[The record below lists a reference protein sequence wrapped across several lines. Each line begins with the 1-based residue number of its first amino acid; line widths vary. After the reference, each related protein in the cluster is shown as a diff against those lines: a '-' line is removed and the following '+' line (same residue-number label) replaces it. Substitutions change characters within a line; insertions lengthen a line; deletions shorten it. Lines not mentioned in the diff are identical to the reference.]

1 MRPDRRTFLK
11 TTAAAPAVVAGQPGE
26 RSEGQRIEWPRVFRG
41 AGLATIAMPL
51 GGVAAGS
58 ISLGGRGQLRD
69 WEIFNRPDKGNQ
81 PGFAFAAVR
90 VEAPGRR
97 AVARVAEARL
107 LPPYVGASGLGSNN
121 VPGMPRLEG
130 AVFTS
135 SYPLARIDFEDRR
148 LPVRLRLEAFTPVI
162 PLEAEESGL
171 PAALLRY
178 VAHNPGRTPVKVSVC
193 WSIENP
199 FRTAPETGAA
209 RPAKD
214 ARRNE
219 PRRDDLL
226 AGLVM
231 TNPGLAAADPAAGEF
246 VLAALDARAAVWRGW
261 PRSRWFNSPM
271 LFWDAF
277 KEDAGLGS
285 EPEEPGVV
293 GVVHMMREIPAGG
306 EGRFEFVLAWRCPN
320 RTPAHCGWRAS
331 KGNENA
337 VIGNWYA
344 ERFAGAWGAAR
355 HLAQHLGELERRTRA
370 FAGAMQSATLPG
382 SVKDA
387 AMSNLSTLATQVCF
401 RTADGEFHGFEG
413 ANEKSGCCYGSC
425 THVWNYEAATSHLFP
440 RLARSLRN
448 AAFGHMMDERG
459 AIHFRE
465 ILPKGTGRF
474 GLAAADGQMGQVMK
488 TLLDFRLSGDRKWL
502 KEIWPSVKKAVEFC
516 WIRGGWD
523 ADRDG
528 VMEGAQ
534 HNTYDI
540 EFYGPNPQ
548 CGIYYLGGLRA
559 AAELARA
566 AGDGGFAETC
576 TALWR
581 RGAEWIDANLF
592 NGEYYIQ
599 KVRGAP
605 RGSIADGLVST
616 MGSDD
621 TEKPDYQ
628 LGEGCLADQ
637 LIGQYQADLCRL
649 GPLLRRENIVRA
661 LKSIYLYNRRPTMEE
676 HENMQRTY
684 ALNDESGL
692 LICDYGKAPR
702 PRIPFPYFAEAWTG
716 IEYPA
721 AAQMIGMGMVEEGLA
736 ILEAARR
743 RHDGVRRNPFDEPE
757 CGHHYARALSAWSAV
772 VMCCGF
778 FYNGTEGLVEIE
790 PALKARPF
798 RGFWSTGTGWGVF
811 ELGAPGRDGLPGLRI
826 EAAEGRLEIAALIVE
841 GKRAPVEV
849 PVVVEPGRPMRLGG
863 RGKA

>member
-1 MRPDRRTFLK
+1 MPTDRRTFLK
-11 TTAAAPAVVAGQPGE
+11 TTAAVPAAGAVQAQTGKQP
-26 RSEGQRIEWPRVFRG
+26 SAIEWPRVFRG
-41 AGLATIAMPL
+41 PALATIAMPL

-58 ISLGGRGQLRD
+58 ISMGGRGQLRD

-81 PGFAFAAVR
+81 PGFAFAAIR
-90 VEAPGRR
+90 AEAPGRR
-97 AVARVAEARL
+97 PVARVAEARL
-107 LPPYVGASGLGSNN
+107 LPPFEGATGLGSNN
-121 VPGMPRLEG
+121 VPGMPRLAS

-135 SYPLARIDFEDRR
+135 SYPIARIDFEDRR
-148 LPVRLRLEAFTPVI
+148 LPVALSLEAFTPI
-162 PLEAEESGL
+162 FPLDADSCGL

-178 VAHNPGRTPVKVSVC
+178 IVRNPGPAPVKASLC
-193 WSIENP
+193 LSIENP
-199 FRTAPETGAA
+199 FRTAPEAGAA
-209 RPAKD
+209 RPPSD
-214 ARRNE
+214 ERRNE
-219 PRRDDLL
+219 TRKDDLL

-231 TNPGLAAADPAAGEF
+231 SNPGLDPSSPVAGEF
-246 VLAALDARAAVWRGW
+246 VLAALDPSACTVWRGW

-277 KEDAGLGS
+277 KADARLGA
-285 EPEEPGVV
+285 EPSEPGVV
-293 GVVHMMREIPAGG
+293 GVVHLMRDIPAGG
-306 EGRFEFVLAWRCPN
+306 EARFEFVLAWRCPN

-331 KGNENA
+331 KGNENT
-337 VIGNWYA
+337 VVGNWYA
-344 ERFAGAWGAAR
+344 TRFPGAWSAAR
-355 HLAQHLGELERRTRA
+355 HLAANLNDLERRTRA
-370 FAGAMQSATLPG
+370 FVSAMQSATLPG
-382 SVKDA
+382 CVKDA
-387 AMSNLSTLATQVCF
+387 AMSNLSTLATQVVF

-413 ANEKSGCCYGSC
+413 ANDRSGCCYGSC
-425 THVWNYEAATSHLFP
+425 THVWNYESATSFLFP
-440 RLARSLRN
+440 SLARSLRN
-448 AAFGHMMDERG
+448 ASFGHMMDERG
-459 AIHFRE
+459 GIHFRE

-474 GLAAADGQMGQVMK
+474 GLTAADGQMGQVMK
-488 TLLDFRLSGDRKWL
+488 AWLDFRLSGDREWL
-502 KEIWPSVKKAVEFC
+502 ARIWPSVKKAVEFC
-516 WIRGGWD
+516 WIAGGWD

-566 AGDGGFAETC
+566 AGDTAFAEAC
-576 TALWR
+576 MELFR
-581 RGAEWIDANLF
+581 RGSAWIDANLF

-599 KVRGAP
+599 KIRGIP
-605 RGSIADGLVST
+605 RKSIAETLVST

-637 LIGQYQADLCRL
+637 LVGQYQADLCRL
-649 GPLLRRENIVRA
+649 GMLLRPENVRRA
-661 LKSIYLYNRRPTMEE
+661 LASIYRYNRRASLGE

-721 AAQMIGMGMVEEGLA
+721 AAQMIGMGLVDEGLS
-736 ILEAARR
+736 IIEAARL
-743 RHDGVRRNPFDEPE
+743 RHDGVKRNPFDEPE

-772 VMCCGF
+772 VLGCGF
-778 FYNGTEGLVEIE
+778 FYNAADKSLEIA

-798 RGFWSTGTGWGVF
+798 RGFWSAASGWGVF
-811 ELGAPGRDGLPGLRI
+811 ELGAPARKGAPASLRI
-826 EAAEGRLEIAALIVE
+826 QASEGRLEFSSLAVE
-841 GKRAPVEV
+841 GHTVALPGPVTVAPGN
-849 PVVVEPGRPMRLGG
+849 PWQPR
-863 RGKA
+863 

>member
-1 MRPDRRTFLK
+1 MPTDRRTFLK
-11 TTAAAPAVVAGQPGE
+11 TTAALPAAGTVQPNPRAQE
-26 RSEGQRIEWPRVFRG
+26 LSIEWPRVLRG
-41 AGLATIAMPL
+41 PALATIAMPL

-81 PGFAFAAVR
+81 PAFAFASIR
-90 VEAPGRR
+90 VEAPGRKP
-97 AVARVAEARL
+97 VARVAEARL
-107 LPPYVGASGLGSNN
+107 LPPFEGASGLGSNN
-121 VPGMPRLEG
+121 VPGMPRLES

-135 SYPLARIDFEDRR
+135 SYPIARIDFEDRR
-148 LPVRLRLEAFTPVI
+148 LGAGLSLEAFTPI
-162 PLEAEESGL
+162 FPLDADASGL

-178 VAHNPGRTPVKVSVC
+178 VVRNPGRTPVQVSLC
-193 WSIENP
+193 FSIENP
-199 FRTAPETGAA
+199 FRTAPEAGAA
-209 RPAKD
+209 RPPQD

-231 TNPGLAAADPAAGEF
+231 TNPALDPSSPTAGEF
-246 VLAALDARAAVWRGW
+246 VLAALDPQACTVWRGW

-277 KEDAGLGS
+277 KASAKLGP
-285 EPEEPGVV
+285 EPEAPGVV
-293 GVVHMMREIPAGG
+293 GVVHLTREIPAGG
-306 EGRFEFVLAWRCPN
+306 EARFEFVLAWRCPN
-320 RTPAHCGWRAS
+320 RTSAHCGWRSAP
-331 KGNENA
+331 GQENT

-344 ERFAGAWGAAR
+344 ARFASAWDAAR
-355 HLAQHLGELERRTRA
+355 HLAAHLEELESRTRA
-370 FAGAMQSATLPG
+370 FVSAMRSATLPG
-382 SVKDA
+382 CVKDA

-413 ANEKSGCCYGSC
+413 ANDKSGCCYGSC
-425 THVWNYEAATSHLFP
+425 THVWNYESTTSHLFP
-440 RLARSLRN
+440 PLARSLRN
-448 AAFGHMMDERG
+448 ASFGHMMDNRG

-465 ILPKGTGRF
+465 ILPKGAGRS
-474 GLAAADGQMGQVMK
+474 GLAAADGQMGQIMK
-488 TLLDFRLSGDRKWL
+488 VWLDYRLSGDRKWL
-502 KEIWPSVKKAVEFC
+502 EQIWPSVKKAVEFC
-516 WIRGGWD
+516 WIAGGWD

-540 EFYGPNPQ
+540 EFFGPNPQ

-559 AAELARA
+559 AAELARE
-566 AGDGGFAETC
+566 AGDTDFAAACLE
-576 TALWR
+576 LFR
-581 RGAEWIDANLF
+581 RGSAWIDENLF

-599 KVRGAP
+599 RVRGMP
-605 RGSIADGLVST
+605 RQSIAEPLIST

-649 GPLLRRENIVRA
+649 GSLLDPAKIRRA
-661 LKSIYLYNRRPTMEE
+661 LASIYRYNRRPSLAD

-702 PRIPFPYFAEAWTG
+702 PHIPFPYFAEAWTG
-716 IEYPA
+716 IEYPV
-721 AAQMIGMGMVEEGLA
+721 AAQMIGAGMVQEGLA
-736 ILEAARR
+736 IIEAARL

-772 VMCCGF
+772 LMCCGF
-778 FYNGTEGLVEIE
+778 FYNAADKSLEIA
-790 PALKARPF
+790 PALQARPF
-798 RGFWSTGTGWGVF
+798 RGFWSTASGWGIF
-811 ELGAPGRDGLPGLRI
+811 ELQAPPRPGARPALRI
-826 EAAEGRLEIAALIVE
+826 EAAAGRLAFSTLNLEGRSVPLP
-841 GKRAPVEV
+841 APAEV
-849 PVVVEPGRPMRLGG
+849 VPGR
-863 RGKA
+863 AWQI

>member
-1 MRPDRRTFLK
+1 MRTDRRTFLK
-11 TTAAAPAVVAGQPGE
+11 ASAAAPAVASPQVGTPQQPAG
-26 RSEGQRIEWPRVFRG
+26 IEWPRVFRG
-41 AGLATIAMPL
+41 PALATIAMPL

-81 PGFAFAAVR
+81 PGFAFASIRA
-90 VEAPGRR
+90 EASGRR
-97 AVARVAEARL
+97 PVARVAEARL
-107 LPPYVGASGLGSNN
+107 LPPFEGASGLGSNN
-121 VPGMPRLEG
+121 VPGMPRLER

-135 SYPLARIDFEDRR
+135 SYPLARIDFQDRR
-148 LPVRLRLEAFTPVI
+148 LPVRVRLEAFTPVI
-162 PLEAEESGL
+162 PLDADASGL

-178 VAHNPGRTPVKVSVC
+178 VVTNPGPAPAEVSLC
-193 WSIENP
+193 WSVENP
-199 FRTAPETGAA
+199 FRTAPDSGAA
-209 RPAKD
+209 RPATD

-219 PRRDDLL
+219 PRKDDLL
-226 AGLVM
+226 SGLVM
-231 TNPGLAAADPAAGEF
+231 SNPGLDPAHPTAGEF
-246 VLAALDARAAVWRGW
+246 VLAAIDPAATIWTGW

-277 KEDAGLGS
+277 KASAQLGA
-285 EPEEPGVV
+285 EPAEPGVV
-293 GVVHMMREIPAGG
+293 GVVHLMREIPAGK
-306 EGRFEFVLAWRCPN
+306 EARFEFVLAWRCPN

-331 KGNENA
+331 KGNENTL
-337 VIGNWYA
+337 IGNWYA
-344 ERFAGAWGAAR
+344 AKFPDAWSAAR
-355 HLAQHLGELERRTRA
+355 HLAANLGELERRARS
-370 FAGAMQSATLPG
+370 FVSAMQSATLPG
-382 SVKDA
+382 CVKDA

-413 ANEKSGCCYGSC
+413 ANDKSGCCYGSC
-425 THVWNYEAATSHLFP
+425 THVWNYESSTSFLFP
-440 RLARSLRN
+440 TLARSLRN
-448 AAFGHMMDERG
+448 ASFGHMMDERG

-488 TLLDFRLSGDRKWL
+488 AWLDFRLSGDRQWL
-502 KEIWPSVKKAVEFC
+502 ARIWPSIKKAVQFC
-516 WIRGGWD
+516 WISGGWD
-523 ADRDG
+523 ADQDG

-566 AGDGGFAETC
+566 AGDSEFAGRCLE
-576 TALWR
+576 LWK
-581 RGAEWIDANLF
+581 RGAAWIDTNLF
-592 NGEYYIQ
+592 NGGYFIQ
-599 KVRGAP
+599 RVRGLP
-605 RGSIADGLVST
+605 RSSIAETLVST

-637 LIGQYQADLCRL
+637 LIGQYQADLCRM
-649 GPLLRRENIVRA
+649 GPLLKAEHIRRA
-661 LKSIYLYNRRPTMEE
+661 LASIYRYNRRASLEE

-721 AAQMIGMGMVEEGLA
+721 AAQMIGMGMVEEGLS
-736 ILEAARR
+736 IIEAARK
-743 RHDGVRRNPFDEPE
+743 RHDGTRRNPFDEPE

-772 VMCCGF
+772 VLACGF
-778 FYNGTEGLVEIE
+778 FYNAAARSLEIA
-790 PALKARPF
+790 PALKTRPL
-798 RGFWSTGTGWGVF
+798 RGFWSTASGWGTF
-811 ELGAPGRDGLPGLRI
+811 RLDPAGNLRV
-826 EAAEGRLEIAALIVE
+826 EAVEGRLDVTSLVVE
-841 GKRAPVEV
+841 GRPVALPAPGLAL
-849 PVVVEPGRPMRLGG
+849 PGHPFAIEAQ
-863 RGKA
+863 K

>member
-1 MRPDRRTFLK
+1 MRANRRTFLK
-11 TTAAAPAVVAGQPGE
+11 TAAALPAAASAQPTE
-26 RSEGQRIEWPRVFRG
+26 AAPQASILWPRVFRG
-41 AGLATIAMPL
+41 PALATIAMPL

-81 PGFAFAAVR
+81 PSYAFAAVR
-90 VEAPGRR
+90 VEQAGRR
-97 AVARVAEARL
+97 PVVRVAESRIQ
-107 LPPYVGASGLGSNN
+107 PPFEGATGLGTANA
-121 VPGMPRLEG
+121 PGLPRLQ
-130 AVFTS
+130 AAAFTS
-135 SYPLARIDFEDRR
+135 MYPMARIEFEDRR
-148 LPVRLRLEAFTPVI
+148 LPVRLALEAFTPI
-162 PLEAEESGL
+162 FPLDAEESGL

-178 VAHNPGRTPVKVSVC
+178 VAFNPGPASARVSLC
-193 WSIENP
+193 FSIENP
-199 FRTAPETGAA
+199 FRTAASGGGAA
-209 RPAKD
+209 RPAED
-214 ARRNE
+214 ERRNE
-219 PRRDDLL
+219 PRRDELL

-231 TNPGLAAADPAAGEF
+231 TNPGLDPKDPAAGEF
-246 VLAALDARAAVWRGW
+246 VLAALDPAAVSLWRGW
-261 PRSRWFNSPM
+261 PRERWFNSPM

-277 KEDAGLGS
+277 KADGTLGN
-285 EPEEPGVV
+285 EPEKPGPV
-293 GVVHMMREIPAGG
+293 GAVSVTREIPPGA
-306 EGRFEFVLAWRCPN
+306 EARFEFVLAWRCPN

-337 VIGNWYA
+337 IIGNHYA
-344 ERFAGAWGAAR
+344 VRFPDAWSAAR
-355 HLAQHLGELERRTRA
+355 HLAANLAALERRMRA
-370 FAGAMQSATLPG
+370 FLDAMKSATMPG
-382 SVKDA
+382 CIKDA
-387 AMSNLSTLATQVCF
+387 AMSNLSTLATQVVF

-413 ANEKSGCCYGSC
+413 ANDRSGCCYGSC
-425 THVWNYEAATSHLFP
+425 THVWNYEAATSFLFP
-440 RLARSLRN
+440 SLARSLRN

-488 TLLDFRLSGDRKWL
+488 VWLDYRLTGDRKWL
-502 KEIWPSVKKAVEFC
+502 AEIWPRVRKAVEFC
-516 WIRGGWD
+516 WISGGWD

-566 AGDGGFAETC
+566 AGDAEFAARCEE
-576 TALWR
+576 LFR
-581 RGAEWIDANLF
+581 RGSAWIDENLF

-599 KVRGAP
+599 KVRGLP
-605 RGSIADGLVST
+605 RQAIAETLVST

-649 GPLLRRENIVRA
+649 GPLLKRGNILAA
-661 LKSIYLYNRRPTMEE
+661 LRSIYRYNRRPSLAG
-676 HENMQRTY
+676 HESVQRIY
-684 ALNDESGL
+684 ALNDEAAL
-692 LICDYGKAPR
+692 LICDYAKAPR

-716 IEYPA
+716 IEYPV

-736 ILEAARR
+736 LIEAVRR
-743 RHDGVRRNPFDEPE
+743 RHDGVKRNPFDEPE

-772 VMCCGF
+772 VLYCGF
-778 FYNGTEGLVEIE
+778 FANVAKRSVEIE
-790 PALKARPF
+790 PAAAQRPF
-798 RGFWSTGTGWGVF
+798 RGFWSAATGWGVF
-811 ELGAPGRDGLPGLRI
+811 ELGPPKAQGAPTPVRI
-826 EAAEGRLEIAALIVE
+826 EAVEGRLEIAALKVA
-841 GKRAPVEV
+841 GRAV
-849 PVVVEPGRPMRLGG
+849 PLPAPALVEPGRPLRV
-863 RGKA
+863 

>member
-1 MRPDRRTFLK
+1 MPTDRRTFLK
-11 TTAAAPAVVAGQPGE
+11 TTAALPAAGAVQAQPQAS
-26 RSEGQRIEWPRVFRG
+26 RLSIEWPRVFRG
-41 AGLATIAMPL
+41 PALATIAMPL

-81 PGFAFAAVR
+81 PAFAFASIR
-90 VEAPGRR
+90 VETPGRR
-97 AVARVAEARL
+97 PVARIAEARI
-107 LPPYVGASGLGSNN
+107 LPPFEGAAGLGSNN
-121 VPGMPRLEG
+121 VPGMPRLAS

-135 SYPLARIDFEDRR
+135 SYPVARIDFEDRR
-148 LPVRLRLEAFTPVI
+148 LPVRLSLEAFTPVF
-162 PLEAEESGL
+162 PLEADSSGL

-178 VAHNPGRTPVKVSVC
+178 IVRNPGPSAAKVSLC
-193 WSIENP
+193 FSIDNP
-199 FRTAPETGAA
+199 FRSAPESGAA
-209 RPAKD
+209 RPPQD

-231 TNPGLAAADPAAGEF
+231 TNPGLDAASPVAGEF
-246 VLAALDARAAVWRGW
+246 VLAALDPAACTVWRGW

-277 KEDAGLGS
+277 REDAKLGP
-285 EPEEPGVV
+285 EPQEPGTV
-293 GVVHMMREIPAGG
+293 GVVHLIREVPAGG
-306 EGRFEFVLAWRCPN
+306 EARFEFVLAWRCPN

-331 KGNENA
+331 EGNENA
-337 VIGNWYA
+337 IVGNWYA
-344 ERFAGAWGAAR
+344 TRFAGAWDAAR
-355 HLAQHLGELERRTRA
+355 HLAANLKELEQRTRA
-370 FAGAMQSATLPG
+370 FTEAMKSCTLPG
-382 SVKDA
+382 CVKDA
-387 AMSNLSTLATQVCF
+387 AMSNLSTLATQVVF

-413 ANEKSGCCYGSC
+413 ANDKSGCCYGSC
-425 THVWNYEAATSHLFP
+425 THVWNYESTTNHLFP
-440 RLARSLRN
+440 SLARSLRN
-448 AAFGHMMDERG
+448 ASFGHMMDERG
-459 AIHFRE
+459 GIHFRE

-474 GLAAADGQMGQVMK
+474 GLTAADGQMGQVMK
-488 TLLDFRLSGDRKWL
+488 AWLDFRLSGDRKWL
-502 KEIWPSVKKAVEFC
+502 AEIWPSIKKAVEFC
-516 WIRGGWD
+516 WIPGGWD

-566 AGDGGFAETC
+566 AGDAAFAETC
-576 TALWR
+576 MDLFR
-581 RGAEWIDANLF
+581 RGSAWIDANLF

-599 KVRGAP
+599 KVRGIP
-605 RGSIADGLVST
+605 RKQIAETLVST

-637 LIGQYQADLCRL
+637 LIGQYQADLCRM
-649 GPLLRRENIVRA
+649 GPLLKEENIRRA
-661 LKSIYLYNRRPTMEE
+661 LASIYRYNRRTSMDD

-721 AAQMIGMGMVEEGLA
+721 AAQMIGMGMVDEGLA
-736 ILEAARR
+736 ILEAVRL

-772 VMCCGF
+772 VLCCGF
-778 FYNGTEGLVEIE
+778 FCNAADQSLEIA
-790 PALKARPF
+790 PALKTRPF
-798 RGFWSTGTGWGVF
+798 RGFWSTASGWGVF
-811 ELGAPGRDGLPGLRI
+811 ELARAARRGAPPVLRI
-826 EAAEGRLEIAALIVE
+826 EAVEGRLEFASLKVE
-841 GKRAPVEV
+841 GQTINLSAPVQV
-849 PVVVEPGRPMRLGG
+849 SPDRPWRLG
-863 RGKA
+863 